1 VSLNRSDFAIANHF
15 PFARG
20 YGFIISVYVLFV
32 PLGSDRLITSNG
44 DVFKVRGI
52 SVFVLFVP
60 LGSDRIITL
69 NGDVFKVRG

>member
-1 VSLNRSDFAIANHF
+1 LA
-15 PFARG
+15 FARG
-20 YGFIISVYVLFV
+20 YGFIISVSVSVLFV
-32 PLGSDRLITSNG
+32 PLGSDRLITSDG